1 MPQPTLRIV
10 LALTLVI
17 NTLGVSA
24 AEKQAEWS
32 LEGEGSIDLLGG
44 SEDSSAF
51 HESSAGAWEFYQ
63 GAEGKSC
70 GILFKSASGAQS
82 TLFAYFLPIP
92 SEPHALLFLSGPKV
106 PAPDS
111 LEQKKFT
118 LLTKD
123 SPAQTVTAFN
133 GSRQGSGMVVF
144 YMPNID
150 AAMKEMNDADDVEV
164 KLTGKSIYQLSY
176 DGGFKA
182 RDKMLECIRASKSS
196 PQ

>member
-1 MPQPTLRIV
+1 MPQHILPTLALV
-10 LALTLVI
+10 LATV
-17 NTLGVSA
+17 VASA
-24 AEKQAEWS
+24 ADKETEWS

-44 SEDSSAF
+44 SDNSTAF
-51 HESSAGAWEFYQ
+51 HESDAGAWESYQ

-70 GILFKSASGAQS
+70 GILFKSPSDGQS

-92 SEPHALLFLSGPKV
+92 QEPHALLFLSGPKV
-106 PAPDS
+106 PAPGS

-133 GSRQGSGMVVF
+133 GSRQGVGMVVF
-144 YMPNID
+144 YMPDID
-150 AAMKEMNDADDVEV
+150 AAMKEMSDADAVEV
-164 KLTGKSIYQLSY
+164 RLKGKSIYRLSY

-182 RDKMLECIRASKSS
+182 RDKMLECIQASK
-196 PQ
+196 